1 MIKWLRHTYFML
13 CLVWA
18 RLCLYTFLL
27 LFVFVYFESLQHET
41 FRFVLT
47 LTGLTVLHYFGIV
60 YIQWMQSSIYLF
72 SFDSIHKQKPNK
84 TENNLKINLKF

>member
-1 MIKWLRHTYFML
+1 MIEAH
-13 CLVWA
+13 
-18 RLCLYTFLL
+18 
-27 LFVFVYFESLQHET
+27 LFYVVFGMGSLFGMFIYISPFICILQSLQHET
-41 FRFVLT
+41 FRFVLI

-60 YIQWMQSSIYLF
+60 YNECNSLCIYLL